1 VEDFLRWRGIFIG
14 RERNGCQCQRSEHG
28 YCFVNQCHRAQLK
41 DNLQRSKYMDL
52 QDWMNVTRMADRV
65 IDPVP
70 VFLFIR

>member
-1 VEDFLRWRGIFIG
+1 
-14 RERNGCQCQRSEHG
+14 
-28 YCFVNQCHRAQLK
+28 
-41 DNLQRSKYMDL
+41 LQRSKYMDL